1 MTREYTPHE
10 WADHYNARA
19 SLSERAADAHRT
31 AADQAAAEGR
41 SVRATYLYAEA
52 AAHQTIADKYR
63 ESARKS
69 ARLAERLDD
78 QRRAYDR
85 AQRGEPHP

>member
-19 SLSERAADAHRT
+19 SQSERDADAHRH

-41 SVRATYLYAEA
+41 TARAAYLHAEA

-69 ARLAERLDD
+69 ARMAERLDD
-78 QRRAYDR
+78 QRRAYGR
-85 AQRGEPHP
+85 AQRGELHP